1 MPKLLVPNIDCPEK
15 SAQILYKS
23 VWKGKPNGWQTVSVL
38 WKLESAEIIES
49 AHSSNPPHSLWLTHR
64 RVSIPTNKHLVRVSF
79 WKKLFDES
87 TEWFNVINFSTTWLL
102 IWKLDNDYL
111 IRKCC
116 NQNISPGWNKQDC
129 NFFCLQNLNMSKLQY
144 NILGGHQGSVGRD
157 DSSWDGPRPSSS
169 SGRDGTRTR

>member
-116 NQNISPGWNKQDC
+116 NQSISPGWNKQDC
-129 NFFCLQNLNMSKLQY
+129 NFVFVFKNWICQNF
-144 NILGGHQGSVGRD
+144 NIRFFKMVTTIADCTSM
-157 DSSWDGPRPSSS
+157 
-169 SGRDGTRTR
+169 